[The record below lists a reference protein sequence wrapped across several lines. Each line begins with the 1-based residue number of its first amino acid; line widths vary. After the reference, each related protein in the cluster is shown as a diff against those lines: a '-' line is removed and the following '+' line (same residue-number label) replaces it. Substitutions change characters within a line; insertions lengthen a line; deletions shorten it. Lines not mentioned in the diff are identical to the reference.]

1 MNKPIILP
9 VLVMNE
15 ETFRLKKLGLI
26 GDDYNYDSEEMVFY
40 NIDAVAVSS
49 VSSDM
54 TEIWAGGKVLQ
65 CPMKLRTVRDKIE
78 NVK

>member
-26 GDDYNYDSEEMVFY
+26 GDDYNYDSEEMIFY
-40 NIDAVAVSS
+40 NIDAVAVS
-49 VSSDM
+49 
-54 TEIWAGGKVLQ
+54 L
-65 CPMKLRTVRDKIE
+65 
-78 NVK
+78 